1 MSCTENPSYR
11 VHNHKQCKGAQ
22 SGAFFVYL
30 TFSGNSIRVYLEFRF
45 VEYDESRRNMI
56 YVSIM
61 EIKEEKMKSL
71 LTSITDWVTTK
82 RGMWITLVVWLVLMI
97 GLSAG
102 PQLSNYKVTNFQS
115 LPNDAPSI
123 IANEKLEQYFP
134 NDQGTPG
141 ILVFHNENG
150 EVNLSAVTEIM
161 NAIISADVAG
171 VDQIVDIAKL
181 PPQATAAFMSE
192 DKSTMIIPMT
202 LDPAADSRQIGETI
216 DAVAQVGNEAAQGFT
231 DTVFRITG
239 PAGIAGDT
247 LKLFERADIV
257 LLLATI
263 GIILLLL
270 ITIYRSPLLALIPLL
285 ATAIVYQ
292 VTNQVVALMG
302 AGGLEINNSTTSIM
316 SILLFA
322 AVIDYSLFV
331 FSRFREELNHYESK
345 YEAMKYAMRAT
356 GMPVFL
362 AGGTIFAA
370 MLVLFFASFRDY
382 QNFAPIFGTTM
393 LIIMIASVT
402 LVPALFTL
410 FGRKAFW
417 PRVPKFGKDEEI
429 KHGFWGPVAKFV
441 VNKPGLSGGLI
452 AILMVVTALNVFN
465 LNYEFDMVKSF
476 PKDLPSREGYEIVE
490 TRFNKG
496 ELAPTSILV
505 ESDQALSEEQIEALR
520 TRLLDEDNVASV
532 RLNSVSEDNTALKY
546 SMSLE
551 LNPYSV
557 EAIDLVQELREG
569 SNEMLADAGIT
580 GEIHYGGVTPK
591 LVDEREVNNRDIWL
605 IVVLETVLILG
616 LLFVLTKSIRMSAY
630 MMATI
635 LASFV
640 AALGLGLFLVDAFFG
655 YDAISTRVPVYSFI
669 FLVALGIDYNIILV
683 SRFLE
688 ERKSHKVK
696 EALEIAIRNTG
707 GVISSAGLILAAT
720 FAALMTMPIADLF
733 VFGFIVAIGILMDTF
748 LVRGILLPAVILFLR
763 RIRLSNLK
771 NAETISTV
779 SAFFG

>member
-1 MSCTENPSYR
+1 
-11 VHNHKQCKGAQ
+11 
-22 SGAFFVYL
+22 
-30 TFSGNSIRVYLEFRF
+30 
-45 VEYDESRRNMI
+45 
-56 YVSIM
+56 
-61 EIKEEKMKSL
+61 MKSL

-141 ILVFHNENG
+141 ILVFHNDDG
-150 EVNLSAVTEIM
+150 EVNLTAVTEIM
-161 NAIISADVAG
+161 NAIISTDVAG

-202 LDPAADSRQIGETI
+202 LDPAADSRQIGETV
-216 DAVAQVGNEAAQGFT
+216 DAVARIGNEAAQGFT
-231 DTVFRITG
+231 DTTFRITG

-270 ITIYRSPLLALIPLL
+270 IVIYRSPLLALIPLL

-292 VTNQVVALMG
+292 VTNQIIALMG
-302 AGGLEINNSTTSIM
+302 SGGLEINNSTTSIM

-345 YEAMKYAMRAT
+345 YDAMKHAMRAT

-370 MLVLFFASFRDY
+370 MLVLFFANFRDY

-393 LIIMIASVT
+393 LIIMIASIT
-402 LVPALFTL
+402 LVPAMFTL

-417 PRVPKFGKDEEI
+417 PRVPKFGKTGEI
-429 KHGFWGPVAKFV
+429 KHGFWGAVAKFV
-441 VNKPGLSGGLI
+441 VNKPGLSGGLV
-452 AILMVVTALNVFN
+452 AMMMVVTALNVFN

-520 TRLLDEDNVASV
+520 TRLLDENNVASV
-532 RLNSVSEDNTALKY
+532 RLNSVSEDHTALKY
-546 SMSLE
+546 SMTLD

-557 EAIDLVQELREG
+557 EAIDLLKDLRDR
-569 SNEMLADAGIT
+569 SDEMLVDAGVT
-580 GEIHYGGVTPK
+580 GEIHYGGITPK

-616 LLFVLTKSIRMSAY
+616 LLFVLTKSIRMSTY

-635 LASFV
+635 LISFV
-640 AALGLGLFLVDAFFG
+640 SALGLGLFLVDVFFG

-688 ERKSHKVK
+688 ERKSRKVK

-707 GVISSAGLILAAT
+707 GVISSAGIILAAT

-748 LVRGILLPAVILFLR
+748 LVRGILLPAVILFFE
-763 RIRLSNLK
+763 K
-771 NAETISTV
+771 DK
-779 SAFFG
+779 GK